1 MQHEYKHPQ
10 IFADVLAISQLYY
23 PLHNRFP
30 KPVRFAVGERLLGEL
45 AECARLII
53 LANLVDKQTT
63 AGRSEGAT
71 FVRRLRAS
79 IEVIRGYLL
88 VAWQQKFLSH
98 GAITELSTRLE
109 SVSRQAARWQQWF
122 ERATGGT

>member
-30 KPVRFAVGERLLGEL
+30 KPFRFAVGERLLGEL

-71 FVRRLRAS
+71 FVRRLRRYGHFWCM
-79 IEVIRGYLL
+79 EG
-88 VAWQQKFLSH
+88 
-98 GAITELSTRLE
+98 
-109 SVSRQAARWQQWF
+109 
-122 ERATGGT
+122 